1 MPDLLL
7 ELGSEEIP
15 ARFIDRAV
23 PALRKAVADGL
34 AAANLPAAEVRADGT
49 PRRLAVWAGGLPG
62 RQPDVTEEKQ
72 GPRRASAFEDG
83 APTVAAEKFAA
94 SMGLAVDQLE
104 TRLVKKGKKE
114 AEYLFATREVPGRPA
129 PEVLAELIPGWI
141 EGIPFPKSMR
151 WVPGSKKRFAR
162 PLRSIAALL
171 DGEVIPVEWNG
182 VSSGRAVVGHR
193 FLVPEPVELED
204 ASWEAYRAALEERRV
219 VLERAERRRR
229 IEEGLREHLAPADL
243 ERRGALVGEVANL
256 VEWPLVDV
264 GRFDERFLELPDVVV
279 EEAMVDH
286 QRYFP
291 IPVEGR
297 LAPRFAYVANR
308 PFSEVIRAGNERVLA
323 ARLDDAL
330 FFYRLDRKRPLE
342 ERVDDLADVVFMQEV
357 GSYRDRIDRVEALA
371 VEVAAAAGWLAPDAG
386 LAPEEQEEPTRQL
399 GPEDLLGLN
408 LHLAARIA
416 RADLL
421 TEVVQEFPT
430 LQGEMGAIYAREE
443 EKHPDVCVAIRE
455 AYLPRGEGD
464 ALPETRCGTS
474 LAVADKLDTIVCAFA
489 TGRKPTGS
497 KDPFMVR
504 RNTLGV
510 LRILR
515 ERELDLGYAGL
526 VEKAVALLPEGL
538 GSDSVAAE
546 VDAYFRGRLRQLA
559 RDETKAPDL
568 VEAALEAGRDPTSV
582 HDFWTRLAAL
592 RALAED
598 ERFPRLRELVERSKN
613 ITDKNGPDVDP
624 ADVAP
629 ERLEHPAER
638 ALHEAVAGCRDAVR
652 AAIVERRYVE
662 AGRTYVDALADV
674 THTFFEP
681 APEGVFVMD
690 DDPRLRTN
698 RLALLKQVHALLSD
712 GFADLSRV
720 AG

>member
-1 MPDLLL
+1 VGR
-7 ELGSEEIP
+7 ES
-15 ARFIDRAV
+15 
-23 PALRKAVADGL
+23 
-34 AAANLPAAEVRADGT
+34 AAARAQVDGVPLGRHVAPAVGGADVEAAE
-49 PRRLAVWAGGLPG
+49 
-62 RQPDVTEEKQ
+62 PDV
-72 GPRRASAFEDG
+72 F
-83 APTVAAEKFAA
+83 
-94 SMGLAVDQLE
+94 
-104 TRLVKKGKKE
+104 
-114 AEYLFATREVPGRPA
+114 
-129 PEVLAELIPGWI
+129 
-141 EGIPFPKSMR
+141 
-151 WVPGSKKRFAR
+151 
-162 PLRSIAALL
+162 
-171 DGEVIPVEWNG
+171 
-182 VSSGRAVVGHR
+182 
-193 FLVPEPVELED
+193 
-204 ASWEAYRAALEERRV
+204 
-219 VLERAERRRR
+219 
-229 IEEGLREHLAPADL
+229 
-243 ERRGALVGEVANL
+243 
-256 VEWPLVDV
+256 
-264 GRFDERFLELPDVVV
+264 
-279 EEAMVDH
+279 
-286 QRYFP
+286 QR
-291 IPVEGR
+291 
-297 LAPRFAYVANR
+297 
-308 PFSEVIRAGNERVLA
+308 
-323 ARLDDAL
+323 
-330 FFYRLDRKRPLE
+330 
-342 ERVDDLADVVFMQEV
+342 
-357 GSYRDRIDRVEALA
+357 A
-371 VEVAAAAGWLAPDAG
+371 VEVADGHAGADDQSQLPVRTDGISHGAAVAPPADAKLLRDLRRVPGAEGPAAGG
-386 LAPEEQEEPTRQL
+386 
-399 GPEDLLGLN
+399 GVLLE
-408 LHLAARIA
+408 ADDRRRIA

-443 EKHPDVCVAIRE
+443 EKHPDVCEAIRE